1 MGIRVKAIERNVS
14 FDKKNKR
21 YAYVLQLAITV
32 LTAIATTLTANA
44 AIVH

>member
-1 MGIRVKAIERNVS
+1 MNKKAIWER
-14 FDKKNKR
+14 
-21 YAYVLQLAITV
+21 VLQLAITV

>member
-1 MGIRVKAIERNVS
+1 MNKKAFGERV
-14 FDKKNKR
+14 F
-21 YAYVLQLAITV
+21 QLAITV